1 MGNPTTNEKFKTECS
16 HYSKIS
22 DEHTVNGCTSLL
34 PSEVKKLYSTLSPLY
49 APFEVMIYTMVTLAI
64 TLGLRFDEFGIVK
77 TDDFRCDMSLI
88 YKNYIEFLALGVKGK
103 RDKHVINF
111 QIHFADDVPHLCPC
125 RMLLIWIWY
134 LDLEDGSYIF
144 PSESDLN
151 AHLKKKTTSG
161 KNMFFLNPSITNRFY
176 QRL

>member
-1 MGNPTTNEKFKTECS
+1 MTSQLVVGDTTVVPYWTTKKTF
-16 HYSKIS
+16 
-22 DEHTVNGCTSLL
+22 
-34 PSEVKKLYSTLSPLY
+34 KKLYEITMSPLY

-64 TLGLRFDEFGIVK
+64 TLGLCFDKFGIVN

-88 YKNYIEFLALGVKGK
+88 YKNYIEFLALRLKGK

-151 AHLKKKTTSG
+151 AHLKKKQRPG
-161 KNMFFLNPSITNRFY
+161 KHVFLNPSSTNRFY
-176 QRL
+176 HRL